1 MTRSPRPAMLGAAAG
16 RGVVAGLCGVAVM
29 TAAEKL
35 EQRLTHRPNSHVPAR
50 ALRTLLGLGSDAGDP
65 PVVWNHAM
73 HWGTGA
79 VLGALSG
86 VWAALGLRGP
96 RAHAAHTVVRLAFD
110 QTVENATGVG
120 APPHTWPR
128 QEQVLDVAHKA
139 IYSFATGVIAGRLVA
154 PRLETSRGRT
164 SH

>member
-1 MTRSPRPAMLGAAAG
+1 MSGSPRLATLGAAAR
-16 RGVVAGLCGVAVM
+16 RGVAAGLCGVAVM
-29 TAAEKL
+29 TAAEKV
-35 EQRLTHRPNSHVPAR
+35 EQRLTHRANSYVPAR
-50 ALRTLLGLGSDAGDP
+50 ALRTLLGFDPDAANQP
-65 PVVWNHAM
+65 AVWNHAM

-96 RAHAAHTVVRLAFD
+96 RAYAAHTVVRLAFD

-120 APPHTWPR
+120 APPHTWPK
-128 QEQVLDVAHKA
+128 QEQVIDVAHKA
-139 IYSFATGVIAGRLVA
+139 FYSFATGIIAERLVG
-154 PRLETSRGRT
+154 PRLETHRGTR